1 MTKYHLS
8 LSLPFFFSFLSYIPF
23 EPHLLFRITRGAF
36 KTLNAWP
43 HPTWL
48 KSECLEVGI
57 SSQFIKAPQ
66 DIHCTARLRVSA
78 LP

>member
-8 LSLPFFFSFLSYIPF
+8 LSLPFFFSLLSYIPF
-23 EPHLLFRITRGAF
+23 EPHLLFRITWGAF

-48 KSECLEVGI
+48 KSECLEVVI
-57 SSQFIKAPQ
+57 SSQFIKAPR